1 MSLLRYPSKLFAF
14 LVLALSAM
22 LAFSSGAL
30 AQEGPA
36 SRFLRQRHDE
46 VSRLMRRAAGTDA
59 DRERRSQEVTRI
71 LSELL
76 DYQELSR
83 RSLGAHWEGCTPE
96 QREQFVS
103 LLRQLVERN
112 YQANLERIQEF
123 EVRYASEEPVAGGM
137 LVRTEARSRSER
149 RQPPVEIA
157 YSMHQTS
164 GAWRVFDVTTDG
176 VSLVGNYQRQF
187 NRIVTQNGWDELIR
201 RMQQRLESG
210 ASE

>member
-1 MSLLRYPSKLFAF
+1 MSLLRQSFKLIAPMGIVFA
-14 LVLALSAM
+14 AM
-22 LAFSSGAL
+22 LASSSSVL

-46 VSRLMRRAAGTDA
+46 VSRLMQRAASTDA
-59 DRERRSQEVTRI
+59 DRERRSQDVTRI

-96 QREQFVS
+96 QREQFVA

-123 EVRYASEEPVAGGM
+123 EVRYASEEPAAGGV
-137 LVRTEARSRSER
+137 LVRTEARSRTER

-187 NRIVTQNGWDELIR
+187 NRIITQNGWDELIR

>member
-1 MSLLRYPSKLFAF
+1 MFLSRYAFKLIVSVLF
-14 LVLALSAM
+14 VLASTSA
-22 LAFSSGAL
+22 AL

-46 VSRLMRRAAGTDA
+46 VSRLMRREV
-59 DRERRSQEVTRI
+59 DRERRGQDVTRI

-83 RSLGAHWEGCTPE
+83 RSLAAHWEGCTEE

-123 EVRYASEEPVAGGM
+123 EVRYAGEEPAAGGT

-157 YSMHQTS
+157 YSMHQTG

-187 NRIVTQNGWDELIR
+187 HRIISQNGWDELIR

-210 ASE
+210 TSD